1 LEPNHVHPEPP
12 TEEASATA
20 LPFGETYI
28 TEPAAPEPEEVPL
41 PIPSDAAAAVA
52 APTPLSIPPVPQGRI
67 SRTLRK
73 IYDGVILGKT
83 TSTVDM
89 ADRDA
94 RDVADGV
101 VRVRDG
107 EEGVLSEGNW
117 VVLV

>member
-1 LEPNHVHPEPP
+1 
-12 TEEASATA
+12 
-20 LPFGETYI
+20 
-28 TEPAAPEPEEVPL
+28 
-41 PIPSDAAAAVA
+41 
-52 APTPLSIPPVPQGRI
+52 
-67 SRTLRK
+67 LRK